1 MSNRTLSHPGD
12 HTVSIHLKLPMS
24 LRLAVDDHSK
34 KTGKSM
40 SELFREWASFQVN
53 SCKIEL
59 IEIEQK
65 EKRAE
70 AELNIIRSQ
79 KSQLKEELS
88 KQNAARKTRERLLDQ
103 TAERLIKSTQ
113 VINFK
118 EPNFLRIF
126 NNNLEDLNRILGSS
140 GEPVTYEEL
149 KTLTIRKAET
159 QEKIIL

>member
-1 MSNRTLSHPGD
+1 
-12 HTVSIHLKLPMS
+12 
-24 LRLAVDDHSK
+24 
-34 KTGKSM
+34 M

-53 SCKIEL
+53 SCIIEL
-59 IEIEQK
+59 IEIEH
-65 EKRAE
+65 EEIRAE
-70 AELNIIRSQ
+70 AELKIIRSQ

-88 KQNAARKTRERLLDQ
+88 KQHAATQTRERLLDQ
-103 TAERLIKSTQ
+103 TAVRLIKSTQ

-118 EPNFLRIF
+118 EPGFSNIF
-126 NNNLEDLNRILGSS
+126 KNNLEDLNRIIGSS